1 MKHYIYENDGA
12 GCPSFAGGLAPSSE
26 AISPIN
32 GRGKSRQIT
41 SLYLKKGIISEN
53 AIIDQIINPYL
64 DQRFA
69 PVQPQAVELSKYEV
83 TEAKQEIKK
92 EFDKNPE
99 LPSKIVSNI
108 DKIEESVFQNIKNN
122 IAAQAQNIVKKP
134 TQAGHLVS
142 THDTL
147 SKIGQ
152 ANSGMGAQQVVK
164 HTMDVANGINKP
176 SKPSMKNESTVL
188 SNISKKLLEET
199 FAPKQQ
205 ILSHYDRTINTPTRH
220 LKAGEKYNVATK
232 LNQVKGDLQQDRD
245 AIKKLNSMQQSLGN

>member
-1 MKHYIYENDGA
+1 MNYYINENE
-12 GCPSFAGGLAPSSE
+12 GGLAPSSE
-26 AISPIN
+26 AIATIN

-53 AIIDQIINPYL
+53 VIIDQVISPYL
-64 DQRFA
+64 NQRFV
-69 PVQPQAVELSKYEV
+69 PVQQQAAELSKYDV
-83 TEAKQEIKK
+83 TEAKEEIKK
-92 EFDKNPE
+92 VFDTNPE
-99 LPSKIVSNI
+99 LPTKIVSNVE
-108 DKIEESVFQNIKNN
+108 KIEESVYQNIKNN
-122 IAAQAQNIVKKP
+122 ITAQSQNAVKKP

-152 ANSGMGAQQVVK
+152 ANSGMGTQQVVK
-164 HTMDVANGINKP
+164 HTMDVANGVNKP
-176 SKPSMKNESTVL
+176 SKPSMKTEATVL
-188 SNISKKLLEET
+188 ANISRKLYEEN

-232 LNQVKGDLQQDRD
+232 LAQVKGDLQQDRD
-245 AIKKLNSMQQSLGN
+245 AIKKINSMQQSTGK

>member
-1 MKHYIYENDGA
+1 MKHILYEND
-12 GCPSFAGGLAPSSE
+12 GGLAPSSE
-26 AISPIN
+26 AIATIN

-53 AIIDQIINPYL
+53 VLIDQVVAPFLN
-64 DQRFA
+64 QKFA
-69 PVQPQAVELSKYEV
+69 PIQPQAVELSKYDVNKAKEV
-83 TEAKQEIKK
+83 IKK
-92 EFDKNPE
+92 EFDNNQD
-99 LPSKIVSNI
+99 LPNKIVSKVEN
-108 DKIEESVFQNIKNN
+108 IEESVYQDIKNN
-122 IAAQAQNIVKKP
+122 ITARAQEQIKKP

-164 HTMDVANGINKP
+164 HTMDVANGVNKP
-176 SKPSMKNESTVL
+176 SKPSMKTEATVL